1 MATADRPLHDVTFA
15 VLDVETTG
23 GSPVVDALTEVGAAC
38 WRGGELLGTFETLVD
53 PGAPIPDAVSAL
65 TGITG
70 EMVAGAP
77 SPAAALASLSG
88 FVGDAVVV
96 GHNLRFDLAFLGT
109 VAQRSGWPPIENVTV
124 DTLALARRLVRDD
137 VPDCRLGTLARAL
150 RLDHLPTHRALAD
163 VLATGDLLHRMIEL
177 ATGFGVLHLGELL
190 AFAAAPAPGGR
201 RPRQR
206 SETASA
212 A

>member
-1 MATADRPLHDVTFA
+1 VTFA

-23 GSPVVDALTEVGAAC
+23 GSPLTDALTEVGAAC
-38 WRGGELLGTFETLVD
+38 WRGGELLDTFDTLVD
-53 PGAPIPDAVSAL
+53 PGGPIPEPVSTL
-65 TGITG
+65 TGITDT
-70 EMVAGAP
+70 MVAGAP
-77 SPAAALASLSG
+77 GPTAVLADLTG

-96 GHNLRFDLAFLGT
+96 GHNLRFDLAFLGA
-109 VAQRSGWPPIENVTV
+109 VAARSGWPALDNITV

-177 ATGFGVLHLGELL
+177 ATGFGVLRLDDLL
-190 AFAAAPAPGGR
+190 EFAAAPSPGGR

-206 SETASA
+206 GDTASA

>member
-1 MATADRPLHDVTFA
+1 VAEADRPLFDVTFA

-23 GSPVVDALTEVGAAC
+23 GSPDADALTEVGAAC
-38 WRGGELLGTFETLVD
+38 WRSGELLGTFETFVD
-53 PGAPIPDAVSAL
+53 PGVPIPEAVCAL
-65 TGITG
+65 TGITDD
-70 EMVAGAP
+70 MVACAP
-77 SPAAALASLSG
+77 SAAEAVAALTT

-96 GHNLRFDLAFLGT
+96 GHNLRFDLAFVGA
-109 VAQRSGWPPIENVTV
+109 VAARSGWPAIDNLTV
-124 DTLALARRLVRDD
+124 DTLALSRRLVRDD

-150 RLDHLPTHRALAD
+150 RLEHLPMHRALAD
-163 VLATGDLLHRMIEL
+163 VLATGDLLHRLIEL
-177 ATGFGVLHLGELL
+177 ATGFGVLRLGDLL

-201 RPRQR
+201 RPRRR

>member
-1 MATADRPLHDVTFA
+1 VAHEHRPLYDVTFA

-23 GSPVVDALTEVGAAC
+23 GSPADDALTEVGAAC
-38 WRGGELLGTFETLVD
+38 WRGGELLGTFSTLVD
-53 PGAPIPDAVSAL
+53 PGGPIPEPVSAL
-65 TGITG
+65 TGITDA
-70 EMVAGAP
+70 MVTGAP
-77 SPAAALASLSG
+77 TAAVVLADLTG
-88 FVGDAVVV
+88 FVGEAVVV
-96 GHNLRFDLAFLGT
+96 GHNLRFDLAFLGA
-109 VAQRSGWPPIENVTV
+109 VAARSGWPPLDNTTV

-137 VPDCRLGTLARAL
+137 VPDCRLGTLARVL

-177 ATGFGVLHLGELL
+177 ATGFGVLCLGDLL
-190 AFAAAPAPGGR
+190 EFATASAPGRR

-206 SETASA
+206 GDTASA